1 MIVNQQKRGTS
12 LFFLND
18 FNGPVVIAVV
28 AVLVVQASIDNI
40 IYVVAMRDSFM
51 TTAFAMCVFATIKSV
66 VADIGVLVIDLK
78 TVFVIMPVVW
88 VVQMPVMQVVY
99 VVAMAYGGMTA
110 VFAVRVFVVWVG
122 IAAHDCSLFGLVYC
136 RAKKYACKE
145 YFKKNQ

>member
-1 MIVNQQKRGTS
+1 M
-12 LFFLND
+12 
-18 FNGPVVIAVV
+18 VIAVV
-28 AVLVVQASIDNI
+28 AVLVVQAPIDNI
-40 IYVVAMRDSFM
+40 IYVVAVWHGFM

-88 VVQMPVMQVVY
+88 VVQMPIMQVVY
-99 VVAMAYGGMTA
+99 VVAMAYGSMTA

-122 IAAHDCSLFGLVYC
+122 VAAHDCSLFGLVWFGLVYC